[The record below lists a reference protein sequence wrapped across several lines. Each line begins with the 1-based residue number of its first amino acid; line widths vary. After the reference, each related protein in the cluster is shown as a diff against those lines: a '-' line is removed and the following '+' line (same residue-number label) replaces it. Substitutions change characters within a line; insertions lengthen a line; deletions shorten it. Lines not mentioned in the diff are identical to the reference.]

1 MSAHH
6 LYTVLSLLL
15 TATLQHCCLQ
25 VAPTYNHT
33 RGWLEHKGVNNISR
47 NIKSKIKQYHSKEG
61 DRASTGLP
69 SQMLWKIP
77 QNFVDNWYTAI
88 IWYTAP
94 QCPMECHSVMWNSGP
109 EVRERS
115 GNCPSHFHLLHFTF
129 TLHSTPP
136 LLRPQ
141 TLSEL
146 WGQQTKYDAAQYN
159 TSYNKYSKQSTRL
172 IWKFQRGHR
181 RKLVWL
187 KAATNT
193 DIYIIYSTHLN
204 VG

>member
-1 MSAHH
+1 MGASNKDQM
-6 LYTVLSLLL
+6 LLL
-15 TATLQHCCLQ
+15 Q
-25 VAPTYNHT
+25 
-33 RGWLEHKGVNNISR
+33 I
-47 NIKSKIKQYHSKEG
+47 
-61 DRASTGLP
+61 
-69 SQMLWKIP
+69 LWKIP

-136 LLRPQ
+136 LLRPP

-159 TSYNKYSKQSTRL
+159 TSYLQQIFQTKHAPHLEISERTPEKVRL
-172 IWKFQRGHR
+172 VKGCYKHWYLHYLLYTFERG
-181 RKLVWL
+181 VISW
-187 KAATNT
+187 
-193 DIYIIYSTHLN
+193 I
-204 VG
+204 